1 MVDGGRRWRRGGRGG
16 GRGWRGGK
24 PTKTHQEKPR
34 WWLSLTRPVK
44 LKVSATTLTHAVKL
58 DSSCDFKVSEGFL
71 GHSLHRVS
79 ETRMPKELL
88 NHTLVF
94 GMPKWS

>member
-1 MVDGGRRWRRGGRGG
+1 MGGETKNESELTRSSWFSVVGG
-16 GRGWRGGK
+16 GEDK
-24 PTKTHQEKPR
+24 EKPH